1 MKKMR
6 GDETEMYYPRTHSQ
20 DRREQMADDREER
33 MEALRERV
41 RAKKEAALNDGVI
54 EEELV
59 VTTADIESSGTGQN
73 PSHPDLSLIHI

>member
-1 MKKMR
+1 MR

-41 RAKKEAALNDGVI
+41 RAKKEAVSYTHLTLPTIPGV
-54 EEELV
+54 
-59 VTTADIESSGTGQN
+59 
-73 PSHPDLSLIHI
+73 